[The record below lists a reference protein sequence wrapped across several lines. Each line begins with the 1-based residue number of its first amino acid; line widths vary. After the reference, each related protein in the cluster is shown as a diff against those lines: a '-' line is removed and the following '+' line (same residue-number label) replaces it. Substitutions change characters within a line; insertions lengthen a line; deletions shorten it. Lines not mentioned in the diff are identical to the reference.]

1 MRTRLK
7 ICGFTEVETAVY
19 AAHLGVDAIG
29 LVFFEKSP
37 RHVTIEKAIEIT
49 KALPPFTSVVGLFV
63 NEKESMIRDILAQ
76 VPLDY
81 LQFHGDEPAEDCRIY
96 GKRYIKA
103 ISVKKGLNF
112 DKLNAEYHDAKG
124 LLLDAYHPDA
134 KGGTGIQFDW
144 DLLPTKRPIP
154 IILAGGLTVQNIKR
168 AIQIAHPYAV
178 DVSSGVEL
186 EKGKKNI
193 VKMTAFIQ
201 QVQEGDRETL

>member
-7 ICGFTEVETAVY
+7 ICGFTDVDSAVY

-29 LVFFEKSP
+29 LVFYADSS
-37 RHVTIEKAIEIT
+37 RHVSIEQAIAIT
-49 KALPPFTSVVGLFV
+49 NALPPFTTVVGLFV
-63 NEKESMIRDILAQ
+63 NEKERVIRNVIEQ

-81 LQFHGDEPAEDCRIY
+81 LQFHGDEPAAECRIY

-103 ISVKKGLNF
+103 VSMKAGLDF
-112 DKLNAEYHDAKG
+112 DALNAEYHDAKG

-134 KGGTGIQFDW
+134 KGGTGTQFDW

-186 EKGKKNI
+186 EKGKKDI
-193 VKMTAFIQ
+193 VKMTAFTQ

>member
-7 ICGFTEVETAVY
+7 ICGFTDVDSAVY
-19 AAHLGVDAIG
+19 AANLGVDAIG

-49 KALPPFTSVVGLFV
+49 QALPPFTSVVGLFV
-63 NEKESMIRDILAQ
+63 NEKESVIRDVLAQ
-76 VPLDY
+76 VSIDY
-81 LQFHGDEPAEDCRIY
+81 LQFHGDEPAKDCRIY

-103 ISVKKGLNF
+103 VSVKKDLDFNTLNS
-112 DKLNAEYHDAKG
+112 EYHDAKG

-134 KGGTGIQFDW
+134 KGGTGTQFDW
-144 DLLPTKRPIP
+144 NLLPSKRPIP
-154 IILAGGLTVQNIKR
+154 IILAGGLTVHNIKR

-186 EKGKKNI
+186 EKGKKDI
-193 VKMTAFIQ
+193 VKMTAFTQ

>member
-7 ICGFTEVETAVY
+7 ICGFTDVDSAVY

-29 LVFFEKSP
+29 LVFYKNSP
-37 RHVTIEKAIEIT
+37 RHVSIEQAIEIT
-49 KALPPFTSVVGLFV
+49 KALPPFTTIVGLFV
-63 NEKESMIRDILAQ
+63 NAKESEIRNVLAQ

-81 LQFHGDEPAEDCRIY
+81 LQFHGDESAADCRIY

-103 ISVKKGLNF
+103 VSMKAGLNF
-112 DKLNAEYHDAKG
+112 DALNTEYHDAKG

-134 KGGTGIQFDW
+134 KGGTGTQFDW

-186 EKGKKNI
+186 EKGKKDI
-193 VKMTAFIQ
+193 VKMTVFTQ

>member
-7 ICGFTEVETAVY
+7 ICGFTDVDSAVY

-29 LVFFEKSP
+29 LVFYANSS
-37 RHVTIEKAIEIT
+37 RHVSIEKAIEIT
-49 KALPPFTSVVGLFV
+49 QALPPFTSVVGLFV
-63 NEKESMIRDILAQ
+63 NAEENEIRNVLAQ

-81 LQFHGDEPAEDCRIY
+81 LQFHGDERAADCRIY

-103 ISVKKGLNF
+103 VSMKAGLDF
-112 DKLNAEYHDAKG
+112 DALNDEYHDAKG
-124 LLLDAYHPDA
+124 LLLDAYHSDA
-134 KGGTGIQFDW
+134 KGGTGTLFDW
-144 DLLPTKRPIP
+144 ALIPAKRPIP

-168 AIQIAHPYAV
+168 AIQITHPYAV

-186 EKGKKNI
+186 EKGKKDI
-193 VKMTAFIQ
+193 VKMTAFTQ

>member
-7 ICGFTEVETAVY
+7 ICGFTDVDSAVY

-29 LVFFEKSP
+29 LVFFESSP

-49 KALPPFTSVVGLFV
+49 NALPPFTSVVGLFV
-63 NEKESMIRDILAQ
+63 NEKESEIRNVIEQ

-81 LQFHGDEPAEDCRIY
+81 LQFHGDEPAAECRIY

-103 ISVKKGLNF
+103 VSMKAGLDF
-112 DKLNAEYHDAKG
+112 EALNAEYHDAKG

-134 KGGTGIQFDW
+134 KGGTGTQFDW

-186 EKGKKNI
+186 EKGKKDI
-193 VKMTAFIQ
+193 VKMTAFTQ

>member
-7 ICGFTEVETAVY
+7 ICGFTDVESAVY
-19 AAHLGVDAIG
+19 AANLGIDAIG

-37 RHVTIEKAIEIT
+37 RHVTIDKAIEIT
-49 KALPPFTSVVGLFV
+49 NALPPFTAVVGLFV
-63 NEKESMIRDILAQ
+63 NAEENQIRNVLAH

-81 LQFHGDEPAEDCRIY
+81 LQFHGDEPAGDCRIY

-103 ISVKKGLNF
+103 ISVKKGLDF
-112 DKLNAEYHDAKG
+112 EKLYAEYHDAKG

-186 EKGKKNI
+186 EKGKKDI
-193 VKMTAFIQ
+193 VKMTVFTQ

>member
-1 MRTRLK
+1 MRTRFK
-7 ICGFTEVETAVY
+7 ICGFTDVDSAVY

-29 LVFFEKSP
+29 LVFYANSS
-37 RHVTIEKAIEIT
+37 RHVSIEKAIEIT
-49 KALPPFTSVVGLFV
+49 QALPPFTSVVGLFMNADE
-63 NEKESMIRDILAQ
+63 NEIRNVLAQ

-81 LQFHGDEPAEDCRIY
+81 LQFHGDEPAADCRIY

-103 ISVKKGLNF
+103 ISMKAGLNF
-112 DKLNAEYHDAKG
+112 DALNSEYHDAKG
-124 LLLDAYHPDA
+124 LILDAYHPDA
-134 KGGTGIQFDW
+134 KGGTGTLFDW
-144 DLLPTKRPIP
+144 ALIPAKRPIP

-186 EKGKKNI
+186 EKGKKDI
-193 VKMTAFIQ
+193 VKMTAFTQ

>member
-7 ICGFTEVETAVY
+7 ICGFTDVESAVY

-29 LVFFEKSP
+29 LVFYANSP
-37 RHVTIEKAIEIT
+37 RHVSIEQAVAIT
-49 KALPPFTSVVGLFV
+49 KALPPFTTVVGLFV
-63 NEKESMIRDILAQ
+63 NAKESEIYNIITQ
-76 VPLDY
+76 VQLDY
-81 LQFHGDEPAEDCRIY
+81 LQFHGEESAADCRVY

-103 ISVKKGLNF
+103 VSMKAGLDF
-112 DKLNAEYHDAKG
+112 DALNAEYHDAKG

-134 KGGTGIQFDW
+134 KGGTGTLFDW
-144 DLLPTKRPIP
+144 DLLPKKRPIP
-154 IILAGGLTVQNIKR
+154 IILAGGLTAQNIKR

-186 EKGKKNI
+186 ERGKKDI
-193 VKMTAFIQ
+193 VKMTAFTQ

>member
-1 MRTRLK
+1 MRTRFK
-7 ICGFTEVETAVY
+7 ICGFTDVDSAVY

-29 LVFFEKSP
+29 LVFYANSS
-37 RHVTIEKAIEIT
+37 RHVSIEKAIEIT
-49 KALPPFTSVVGLFV
+49 QALPPFTSVVGLFV
-63 NEKESMIRDILAQ
+63 NADENEIRNVLAQ

-81 LQFHGDEPAEDCRIY
+81 LQFHGDEPAADCRIY

-103 ISVKKGLNF
+103 ISMKAGLNF
-112 DKLNAEYHDAKG
+112 DALNSEYHDAKG

-134 KGGTGIQFDW
+134 KGGTGTLFDW
-144 DLLPTKRPIP
+144 ALIPAKRPIP

-186 EKGKKNI
+186 EKGKKDI
-193 VKMTAFIQ
+193 VKMTAFTQ

>member
-7 ICGFTEVETAVY
+7 ICGFTDVHSAVY

-29 LVFFEKSP
+29 LVFYANSS
-37 RHVTIEKAIEIT
+37 RHVSIEQAIAIT
-49 KALPPFTSVVGLFV
+49 NALPPFTSVVGLFV
-63 NEKESMIRDILAQ
+63 NEKESVIRNVIEQ

-81 LQFHGDEPAEDCRIY
+81 LQFHGDEPAADCRIY

-103 ISVKKGLNF
+103 VSMKAGLDF
-112 DKLNAEYHDAKG
+112 DALNAEYHDAKG

-134 KGGTGIQFDW
+134 KGGTGTLFDW
-144 DLLPTKRPIP
+144 ALIPAKRPIP
-154 IILAGGLTVQNIKR
+154 IILAGGLNVQNIKR

-186 EKGKKNI
+186 EKGKKDI
-193 VKMTAFIQ
+193 VKMTAFTQ